1 MIMTGAQII
10 VKCLEAE
17 GIRMVFGYP
26 GVAICPFFNAIYDS
40 EIKSVLVR
48 QEQNGGHM
56 ASGYARV
63 TRKPA
68 VCIATSGPG
77 ATNLIT
83 ALATAYAD
91 SIPLVAI
98 TGQVSSDL
106 LGKDVFQE
114 ADITG
119 SAEPFVKYSY
129 LVRDPADIPRIV
141 KEAFHIASTGR
152 RGPVLIDLPIDIQNK
167 KCEYIPVNEVH
178 IRGYKP
184 TVKGNN
190 LQIRK
195 VIDTLKTAKK
205 PLICVGGGA
214 ILANAENHVRVFSD
228 RNNIPVVSTM
238 MGIGCLPND
247 DVNYLGMLGTNGKP
261 HANYAVH
268 ECDVLMLV
276 GARVAD
282 RAVVKPYKLE
292 RRATTIIHIDIDP
305 AEIGKNLGT
314 TIPLV
319 GDISVVFQR
328 LLEFTIGG
336 DYSAWNEDLRGR
348 KAAYV
353 DNRHFHP
360 DYVNPCLFV
369 KTLSSM
375 MDDDAIYCADVG
387 QNQLWSADNYVMKNG
402 RFLTTGGFGTM
413 GYSFPAAIGARAA
426 LPDRQIVA
434 VAGDGAFQMSMME
447 MATMQQY
454 HLPVKYVVMHNGY
467 LGLVREFQHHT
478 YNDRYCVVNLE
489 GGGPAFDKLAEAYGI
504 DYFHLESNE
513 KMEETIDAF
522 LKDDNAAIMICEVY
536 PYDLVKE

>member
-1 MIMTGAQII
+1 MMTGAE
-10 VKCLEAE
+10 VMVRCLEEE
-17 GIRMVFGYP
+17 GITTVFGYP
-26 GVAICPFFNAIYDS
+26 GVAICPFYDALYDS
-40 EIKSVLVR
+40 NIKNILVR

-63 TRKPA
+63 TRKTA
-68 VCIATSGPG
+68 VCVATSGPG

-98 TGQVSSDL
+98 TGQVSSEL

-119 SAEPFVKYSY
+119 AAEPFIKYSY
-129 LVRDPADIPRIV
+129 LVRNVNDIPRIF

-152 RGPVLIDLPIDIQNK
+152 RGPVLIDVPVDVQRK
-167 KCEYIPVNEVH
+167 MCEYVPVNEVH

-184 TVKGNN
+184 TIKGNN

-195 VIDTLKTAKK
+195 VIETLTSAKK

-214 ILANAENHVRVFSD
+214 ILAEAEELLQKFSMKHK
-228 RNNIPVVSTM
+228 IPVVSTM

-247 DVNYLGMLGTNGKP
+247 HPYYLGMLGTNGKP

-292 RRATTIIHIDIDP
+292 RRATTIIHIDVDP

-314 TIPLV
+314 TLPLV
-319 GDISVVFQR
+319 GDIAVVFKR
-328 LLEFTIGG
+328 LLEFDFES
-336 DYSAWNEDLRGR
+336 DYTAWDADLLER

-353 DNRHFHP
+353 DTRHFNP
-360 DYVNPCLFV
+360 DFVNPCLFIR
-369 KTLSSM
+369 TLSGRM
-375 MDDDAIYCADVG
+375 EEDGVYCADVG
-387 QNQLWSADNYVMKNG
+387 QNQLWSADNYIMKKG

-413 GYSFPAAIGARAA
+413 GYSIPAAIGVRAA
-426 LPDRQIVA
+426 YPDRQVVA
-434 VAGDGAFQMSMME
+434 VCGDGSFQMSLME
-447 MATMQQY
+447 LATMQQW
-454 HLPVKYVVMHNGY
+454 HLPIKFVILRNGY
-467 LGLVREFQHHT
+467 LGLVREYQHHT
-478 YNDRYCVVNLE
+478 YNDRYSGVSLD
-489 GGGPAFDKLAEAYGI
+489 GSPAFDKIAAAYGI
-504 DYFHLESNE
+504 DYFHLANNE

-522 LKDDNAAIMICEVY
+522 LADENAAMMVCDVY
-536 PYDLVKE
+536 AYDLVKE

>member
-1 MIMTGAQII
+1 MMTGAE
-10 VKCLEAE
+10 VMVRCLEEE
-17 GIRMVFGYP
+17 GITTVFGYP
-26 GVAICPFFNAIYDS
+26 GVAICPFYDALYDS
-40 EIKSVLVR
+40 NIKNILVR

-63 TRKPA
+63 TRKTA
-68 VCIATSGPG
+68 VCVATSGPG

-98 TGQVSSDL
+98 TGQVSSEL

-119 SAEPFVKYSY
+119 AAEPFIKYSY
-129 LVRDPADIPRIV
+129 LVRNVNDIPRIF

-152 RGPVLIDLPIDIQNK
+152 RGPVLIDVPVDVQKK
-167 KCEYIPVNEVH
+167 KCEYVPVNEVH

-184 TVKGNN
+184 TIKGNN

-195 VIDTLKTAKK
+195 VIETLTSAKK

-214 ILANAENHVRVFSD
+214 ILAEAEELLQTFSAKHKVL
-228 RNNIPVVSTM
+228 VVSTII
-238 MGIGCLPND
+238 GIGCLPND
-247 DVNYLGMLGTNGKP
+247 HPYYLGMLGTNGKP

-292 RRATTIIHIDIDP
+292 RRATTIIHIDVDP

-314 TIPLV
+314 TLPLV
-319 GDISVVFQR
+319 GDIAVVFKR
-328 LLEFTIGG
+328 LLEFDFES
-336 DYSAWNEDLRGR
+336 DYTAWDADLLER
-348 KAAYV
+348 KASYV
-353 DNRHFHP
+353 DTRHFNP
-360 DYVNPCLFV
+360 DFVNPCLFIR
-369 KTLSSM
+369 TLSGRM
-375 MDDDAIYCADVG
+375 KEDGVYCADVG
-387 QNQLWSADNYVMKNG
+387 QNQLWSADNYVMKKG

-413 GYSFPAAIGARAA
+413 GYSIPAAIGVRAA
-426 LPDRQIVA
+426 YPDRQVVA
-434 VAGDGAFQMSMME
+434 VCGDGSFQMSLME
-447 MATMQQY
+447 LATMQQW
-454 HLPVKYVVMHNGY
+454 HLPIKFVILRNGY
-467 LGLVREFQHHT
+467 LGLVREYQHHT
-478 YNDRYCVVNLE
+478 YNDRYSGVSLD
-489 GGGPAFDKLAEAYGI
+489 GSPAFDKIAAAYGI
-504 DYFHLESNE
+504 DYFHLANNE

-522 LKDDNAAIMICEVY
+522 LADENAAMMVCDVY
-536 PYDLVKE
+536 AYDLVKE

>member
-1 MIMTGAQII
+1 MITGAQAM

-17 GIRMVFGYP
+17 GVKAVFGYP
-26 GVAICPFFNAIYDS
+26 GVAICPFYDS
-40 EIKSVLVR
+40 LYDSGIRNILVR
-48 QEQNGGHM
+48 AEQNGGHM

-68 VCIATSGPG
+68 VCVATSGPG

-91 SIPLVAI
+91 SIPLIAI
-98 TGQVSSDL
+98 TGQVSSEL

-114 ADITG
+114 ADIIG

-129 LVRDPADIPRIV
+129 LVRDAREIPRIF

-152 RGPVLIDLPIDIQNK
+152 RGPVLIDVPLDVQQKRI
-167 KCEYIPVNEVH
+167 EYEPVTEVNL
-178 IRGYKP
+178 RGYKP

-195 VIDTLKTAKK
+195 VVDALAHARK

-214 ILANAENHVRVFSD
+214 ILGNGEQVLREFAD
-228 RNNIPVVSTM
+228 RHRIPVVSTM
-238 MGIGCLPND
+238 MGIGVMPSD
-247 DVNYLGMLGTNGKP
+247 DPLYMGMLGTNGKP

-292 RRATTIIHIDIDP
+292 RRNTTIIHIDVDP

-314 TIPLV
+314 TLPLV
-319 GDISVVFQR
+319 GDVQVIFDN
-328 LLEFTIGG
+328 LLQYDIPS
-336 DYSAWNEDLRGR
+336 DYEEWNEELTAR

-353 DNRHFHP
+353 DTRHFNP
-360 DYVNPCLFV
+360 DFVNPCQFV
-369 KTLSSM
+369 RTLSRKM
-375 MDDDAIYCADVG
+375 EDDAIYVADVG

-413 GYSFPAAIGARAA
+413 GYSIPAAIGARAA

-434 VAGDGAFQMSMME
+434 VCGDGSFQMSLME
-447 MATMQQY
+447 LATMRQWQ
-454 HLPVKYVVMHNGY
+454 LPIKFVIMRNGY
-467 LGLVREFQHHT
+467 LGLVREYQHHT
-478 YNDRYCVVNLE
+478 YHDRYCGVSLE
-489 GGGPAFDKLAEAYGI
+489 GSPAFDKIAEAYGL
-504 DYFHLESNE
+504 DYFHLENNDQMDE
-513 KMEETIDAF
+513 MIDTF
-522 LKDDNAAIMICEVY
+522 LACDHAAMMVCEVY
-536 PYDLVKE
+536 SYDLVKE

>member
-1 MIMTGAQII
+1 MMTGAEVM
-10 VKCLEAE
+10 VKCLEEE
-17 GIRMVFGYP
+17 GITTVFGYP
-26 GVAICPFFNAIYDS
+26 GVAICPFYDALFDS
-40 EIKSVLVR
+40 NIKNILVR

-63 TRKPA
+63 TRKTA
-68 VCIATSGPG
+68 VCVATSGPG

-98 TGQVSSDL
+98 TGQVSSEL

-119 SAEPFVKYSY
+119 AAEPFIKYSY
-129 LVRDPADIPRIV
+129 LVRNVNDIPRIF

-152 RGPVLIDLPIDIQNK
+152 RGPVLIDVPVDVQRK
-167 KCEYIPVNEVH
+167 MCEYVPVEEVH

-195 VIDTLKTAKK
+195 VIETLTAAKK
-205 PLICVGGGA
+205 PLICVGGGS
-214 ILANAENHVRVFSD
+214 ILAEAEELLQTFSM
-228 RNNIPVVSTM
+228 RHKIPVVSTM

-247 DVNYLGMLGTNGKP
+247 HPYYLGMLGTNGKP

-292 RRATTIIHIDIDP
+292 RRATTIIHIDVDP

-314 TIPLV
+314 TLPLV
-319 GDISVVFQR
+319 GDIAVVFRR
-328 LLEFTIGG
+328 LLEFDFES
-336 DYSAWNEDLRGR
+336 DYSEWNETLAER

-353 DNRHFHP
+353 DTRHFHP
-360 DYVNPCLFV
+360 DYVNQCLFV
-369 KTLSSM
+369 RTLSGKM
-375 MDDDAIYCADVG
+375 AEDAVYCADVG
-387 QNQLWSADNYVMKNG
+387 QNQLWSADNYIMKKG

-413 GYSFPAAIGARAA
+413 GYSIPAAIGVRAA
-426 LPDRQIVA
+426 YPERQVVA
-434 VAGDGAFQMSMME
+434 VCGDGSFQMSLME
-447 MATMQQY
+447 LATMQQW
-454 HLPVKYVVMHNGY
+454 HLPIKFVILRNGY
-467 LGLVREFQHHT
+467 LGLVREYQHHT
-478 YNDRYCVVNLE
+478 YHDRYSGVSLD
-489 GGGPAFDKLAEAYGI
+489 GSPAFDKIAAAYGI
-504 DYFHLESNE
+504 DYFHLENNE

-522 LKDDNAAIMICEVY
+522 LADENAAMMVCDVY
-536 PYDLVKE
+536 AYDLVKE